1 MNSRDLH
8 SLLDIVQSAELVDSY
23 IKNVSA
29 EQFAANQQLQ
39 DAVSRRLEVLGEAA
53 GRVSEE
59 GQAEL
64 ADVPWSKV
72 RGLRNRLAHE
82 YDNISLEVIWRIAC
96 TEMTDLISKIKPILP
111 PDDQLS
117 LPEQ

>member
-23 IKNVSA
+23 VQNVSE
-29 EQFAANQQLQ
+29 EQFVANQQLQ
-39 DAVSRRLEVLGEAA
+39 DAIIRRLEILGEAA

-64 ADVPWSKV
+64 ADVPWSKIK
-72 RGLRNRLAHE
+72 GLRNRLVHE
-82 YDNISLEVIWRIAC
+82 YDNISLEVIWRVAC
-96 TEMTDLISKIKPILP
+96 TEMTELIPQIKPILP

-117 LPEQ
+117 FPEQ